1 MDLVTYDFPALSIV
15 QVLTILGFI
24 HASAGILAAIVAV
37 RKGASWSRW
46 LPMGIL
52 LGTPA
57 LVMAVRLKPK
67 LKPK

>member
-1 MDLVTYDFPALSIV
+1 MDSVNYDFPVLSII
-15 QVLTILGFI
+15 QVLTILGLI
-24 HASAGILAAIVAV
+24 HVSAGILAAIVAV
-37 RKGASWSRW
+37 RKGESWSRW

-67 LKPK
+67 

>member
-1 MDLVTYDFPALSIV
+1 MDSVIPDFPMLSIV
-15 QVLTILGFI
+15 QVVTILGVI
-24 HASAGILAAIVAV
+24 HASAGVLAAIVAV
-37 RKGASWSRW
+37 QKGESWSRW

-67 LKPK
+67 

>member
-1 MDLVTYDFPALSIV
+1 MDSVNYDFPVLSIV
-15 QVLTILGFI
+15 QVLTILGLI
-24 HASAGILAAIVAV
+24 HVSAGVLAAIVAV
-37 RKGASWSRW
+37 RKGESWSRW

-67 LKPK
+67 LP

>member
-1 MDLVTYDFPALSIV
+1 MDSVTYDFPALSIV
-15 QVLTILGFI
+15 QVLTILGLI
-24 HASAGILAAIVAV
+24 HSSAGVLAAIVAV
-37 RKGASWSRW
+37 RKGESWSRW

-67 LKPK
+67 LNPK

>member
-1 MDLVTYDFPALSIV
+1 MIHDFPVLSIV

-24 HASAGILAAIVAV
+24 HAFAGVLAAIVAV
-37 RKGASWSRW
+37 RKGESWSRW

-57 LVMAVRLKPK
+57 LVMALRLKPK
-67 LKPK
+67 

>member
-1 MDLVTYDFPALSIV
+1 MDSMIQDFPVLSIV

-24 HASAGILAAIVAV
+24 HASAGVLAAIVAV
-37 RKGASWSRW
+37 RKGESWSRW

-57 LVMAVRLKPK
+57 LLMALRLKPK
-67 LKPK
+67 

>member
-1 MDLVTYDFPALSIV
+1 MDSVIPDFPMLSIV
-15 QVLTILGFI
+15 QVVTILGVI
-24 HASAGILAAIVAV
+24 HASAGVLAAIVAV
-37 RKGASWSRW
+37 RKGESWSRW

-67 LKPK
+67 

>member
-1 MDLVTYDFPALSIV
+1 MDSMIHDFPVLSIV

-24 HASAGILAAIVAV
+24 HTSAGVLAAIVAV
-37 RKGASWSRW
+37 RKGESWSRW

-57 LVMAVRLKPK
+57 LLMALRLKPK
-67 LKPK
+67 

>member
-1 MDLVTYDFPALSIV
+1 MDSVNYDFPVLSIV
-15 QVLTILGFI
+15 QVLTILGLI
-24 HASAGILAAIVAV
+24 HVSAGILAAIVAV
-37 RKGASWSRW
+37 RKGESWSRW

-67 LKPK
+67 LP